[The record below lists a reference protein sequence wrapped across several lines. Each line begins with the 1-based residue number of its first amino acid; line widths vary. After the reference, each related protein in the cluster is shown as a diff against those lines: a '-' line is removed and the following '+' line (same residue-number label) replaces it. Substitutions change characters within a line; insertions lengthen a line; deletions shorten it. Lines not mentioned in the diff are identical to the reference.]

1 MYSAF
6 MPLIFAAIFLLIS
19 GFFVA
24 RFPVK
29 PELAHVSSLFVLF
42 MALPSFVALC
52 KWLGARRGVLV
63 LLALAVYAV
72 VVEFI
77 AVKTGVP
84 YGEFQHF
91 DKIGYRVFDTVPWT
105 VPFAWSPLVLASYAL
120 ATRWARRENTLRV
133 LLLSA
138 LLLVAI
144 DLLLDPGAVAQK
156 FWLYTRDGVLGFAPL
171 SWRFYD
177 VPLSNFLGWLVSG
190 FGASWILWRAL
201 PDEARHVVAPRT
213 LLQSSFLILCFWTS
227 ATFWMNLWLPCL
239 VGCLLIA
246 VFFRELFAEKS
257 SSHELSSK

>member
-1 MYSAF
+1 
-6 MPLIFAAIFLLIS
+6 
-19 GFFVA
+19 
-24 RFPVK
+24 
-29 PELAHVSSLFVLF
+29 
-42 MALPSFVALC
+42 MALPSFNALC

-63 LLALAVYAV
+63 LLALALYAV

-77 AVKTGVP
+77 AVKTGLP

-91 DKIGYRVFDTVPWT
+91 DKIGYRLFDTVPWT

-120 ATRWARRENTLRV
+120 ATRWERGGNAVRV
-133 LLLSA
+133 LVISA

-156 FWLYTRDGVLGFAPL
+156 FWLYSRGGVLGFWPL
-171 SWRFYD
+171 SLRFYD

-201 PDEARHVVAPRT
+201 PEESRRIVAPPA
-213 LLQSSFLILCFWTS
+213 LLQSTFLVLCFWTS

-239 VGCLLIA
+239 VGCLLIV
-246 VFFRELFAEKS
+246 VFSSVLFVKNS
-257 SSHELSSK
+257 SPHDFPPK